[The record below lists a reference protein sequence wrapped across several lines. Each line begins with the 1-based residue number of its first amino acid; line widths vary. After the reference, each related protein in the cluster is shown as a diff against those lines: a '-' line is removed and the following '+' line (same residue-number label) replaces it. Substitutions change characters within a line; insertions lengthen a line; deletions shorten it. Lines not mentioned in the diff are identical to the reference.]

1 MDPTRTLLAACVALS
16 LAFAPRPAAKDFEA
30 QAKQFKNSN
39 SLTQLADDEAALDA
53 SLDAAF
59 VAIDVGIFDVRYLRS
74 ALSDAKHFDDLKG
87 IVLGLIDLH
96 VHLLA
101 WVAEKDP
108 GKPAGASTPE
118 LTTFRGWVAA
128 WKPDL
133 LKKITGSKAEGHDL
147 AVLAGADAVH
157 VGQDDLPVEAARRF
171 GLPVGLSTHAPR
183 EIDAADADYI
193 GVGPVHAT
201 PTKEGRPAV
210 GLDLVRY
217 AAAHARVPW
226 FAIGGL
232 DETTLPDVVA
242 AGATR
247 ASVVRAIAEAADPEQ
262 AARRLRAVIT
272 DGPARA

>member
-101 WVAEKDP
+101 WVA
-108 GKPAGASTPE
+108 
-118 LTTFRGWVAA
+118 
-128 WKPDL
+128 
-133 LKKITGSKAEGHDL
+133 
-147 AVLAGADAVH
+147 
-157 VGQDDLPVEAARRF
+157 
-171 GLPVGLSTHAPR
+171 
-183 EIDAADADYI
+183 
-193 GVGPVHAT
+193 
-201 PTKEGRPAV
+201 
-210 GLDLVRY
+210 
-217 AAAHARVPW
+217 
-226 FAIGGL
+226 
-232 DETTLPDVVA
+232 
-242 AGATR
+242 
-247 ASVVRAIAEAADPEQ
+247 
-262 AARRLRAVIT
+262 
-272 DGPARA
+272 